1 MLRTPSFFLVV
12 FLAACGGPTSVV
24 DDSVSD
30 DVEAQTDAELTKL
43 VRAEGGGLTV
53 TLKPVL
59 IARVENNQKKW
70 IMQATASR
78 DLSEAFSFVPDDA
91 FGEARLTGA
100 RTFEVALTDGHE
112 LNSILSGLKLLVKL
126 TPQGSTRSVTA
137 GIDLQPRFL
146 SSKGSTRI
154 IVVPE
159 LNPVYARGGLTYRGR
174 ARAASGTLTSATT
187 PDAATINVSLRT
199 TGLGEYDVDFTY
211 DNLSLALDVPG
222 PTAVPVQFNGAS
234 TTGQVRTKLS
244 VLGATVKGLALTTD
258 DPYQVW
264 PSARCP
270 TEVRTCL
277 NATPVG
283 ATDFGDCGSY
293 REVNACGLPN
303 QIPSL
308 FPSPDDL
315 TPLNQA
321 LAALQTPA
329 GKTVA
334 YSVFGLH
341 STRNVT
347 PELAARA
354 WLDQTSTT
362 ATIGATL
369 TPGQVNTLLDGWNA
383 RTMVPAAQRAMFQN
397 SFRALRLDGAGQTHV
412 LLYFSSAARMVV
424 FTLR

>member
-1 MLRTPSFFLVV
+1 VV
-12 FLAACGGPTSVV
+12 VTHDLALARGMEHVCVLDHGIVIESGAP
-24 DDSVSD
+24 
-30 DVEAQTDAELTKL
+30 AQ
-43 VRAEGGGLTV
+43 
-53 TLKPVL
+53 VL
-59 IARVENNQKKW
+59 Q
-70 IMQATASR
+70 
-78 DLSEAFSFVPDDA
+78 
-91 FGEARLTGA
+91 
-100 RTFEVALTDGHE
+100 
-112 LNSILSGLKLLVKL
+112 
-126 TPQGSTRSVTA
+126 TPQHESV
-137 GIDLQPRFL
+137 
-146 SSKGSTRI
+146 
-154 IVVPE
+154 
-159 LNPVYARGGLTYRGR
+159 
-174 ARAASGTLTSATT
+174 
-187 PDAATINVSLRT
+187 
-199 TGLGEYDVDFTY
+199 
-211 DNLSLALDVPG
+211 
-222 PTAVPVQFNGAS
+222 
-234 TTGQVRTKLS
+234 
-244 VLGATVKGLALTTD
+244 TVKGLALTID

-270 TEVRTCL
+270 TAVRTCL

-303 QIPSL
+303 QVPSL

-329 GKTVA
+329 GKTVS

-362 ATIGATL
+362 ATVGATL
-369 TPGQVNTLLDGWNA
+369 TPGQVNTLLDGWSA

-397 SFRALRLDGAGQTHV
+397 SFRALRLDGDGQTHV

-424 FTLR
+424 LTLR